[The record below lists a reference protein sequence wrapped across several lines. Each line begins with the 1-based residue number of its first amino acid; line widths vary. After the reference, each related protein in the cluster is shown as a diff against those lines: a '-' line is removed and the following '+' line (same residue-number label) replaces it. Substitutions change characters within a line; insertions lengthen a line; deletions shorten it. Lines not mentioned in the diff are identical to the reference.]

1 MHSCRQRTAT
11 CDLAAALADLP
22 PLGPWITDAAVEH
35 RVEVERHLDD
45 RPSASRLAL
54 RQSM

>member
-1 MHSCRQRTAT
+1 VHSCRQRTAT